1 MSSTAV
7 AILISAIVAI
17 SAPAFAQGGGGGGG
31 GGSSGGSAGGS
42 ASSAGGAGSSGAG
55 AGGATGAANSGNI
68 GTGNINS
75 VTAAPSSSTS
85 SQTYGQSPVGAAATN
100 SLSSTNTGVMANPN
114 AGPPSLRNSGASVAP
129 AGRVGD
135 KTPSQD
141 AK

>member
-1 MSSTAV
+1 MQSRSLAFLTA
-7 AILISAIVAI
+7 AIVAI
-17 SAPAFAQGGGGGGG
+17 SSPVYAQGGGGGGSG
-31 GGSSGGSAGGS
+31 GGSTSGNGPSGSGVGS
-42 ASSAGGAGSSGAG
+42 SGPGTVRAGGA
-55 AGGATGAANSGNI
+55 AANSGNI

-85 SQTYGQSPVGAAATN
+85 SQTYGQSPAGAAATN